1 MIETIKFG
9 EPFWLNLMWGAAAL
23 FVLIGIY
30 DGLRRRRIIKKLG
43 AKGEFLT
50 GSVSSAKRRWH
61 VFLQCLALA
70 CFSVAMA
77 RPLLGSR
84 QQEIKQ
90 TGIEMIIAVDVSN
103 SMMAEDD
110 KPSRLDHAKH
120 EIESL
125 LDLTNGDRVG
135 LIAFAGSAVLVSPMT
150 SDHSAI
156 KIYLSALSPNSVST
170 QAAIA

>member
-9 EPFWLNLMWGAAAL
+9 EPFWLNLMWGAAAR

-110 KPSRLDHAKH
+110 KP
-120 EIESL
+120 
-125 LDLTNGDRVG
+125 TPPP
-135 LIAFAGSAVLVSPMT
+135 SATEADTVEVAVAPEAPSE
-150 SDHSAI
+150 
-156 KIYLSALSPNSVST
+156 
-170 QAAIA
+170 AAEVATPVA